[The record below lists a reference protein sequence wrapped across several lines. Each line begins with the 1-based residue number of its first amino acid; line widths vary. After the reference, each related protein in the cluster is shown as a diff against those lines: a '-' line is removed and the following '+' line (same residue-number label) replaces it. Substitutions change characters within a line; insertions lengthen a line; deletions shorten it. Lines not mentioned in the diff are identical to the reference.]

1 MSIKEILIALAIS
14 ILANIL
20 CNSINDGGT
29 PRSINDSLTISVK
42 LHISVKP
49 SVMVV
54 FWIISLFCVIL
65 GLFSKFH

>member
-1 MSIKEILIALAIS
+1 MSIREILIALAIS

-20 CNSINDGGT
+20 CNAINDGGT
-29 PRSINDSLTISVK
+29 PRSINDSLKISVK

-49 SVMVV
+49 SVLMV

-65 GLFSKFH
+65 GLFCKFH